1 MRCDELVVSV
11 HGLGYVGLAVAAVWL
26 RAGARVIGVDVD
38 SSRIRLLSEGRIK
51 YPEREVVEAL
61 RSPRFEAT
69 SDGVG
74 AARRSNVHVITVP
87 VKLSEGRPDFGPL
100 VAAARDVAMGLK
112 RGDAVIVESSVP
124 PGTTRRVVLPILE
137 ESGLEP
143 DKDFYLAYS
152 PERIMVGRA
161 VKDIEENYPK
171 VVSGIGSA
179 SAEFAS
185 SLYGCVARRGVLR
198 LSTVEAA
205 EFEKL
210 AEGVYR
216 DVNIALVNELVRL
229 ANALGVNFN
238 EVIDAANSQPYSHL
252 HRPGPGVGGNCIPVY
267 PHFLLHAASGLGITM
282 DLLSLARRINDSQ
295 PRFIARSI
303 IAALIRHGINPASS
317 RVALLGLAFRGGIDD
332 TRLSPTYGVV
342 DGLLEYGLT
351 GRNIVVHDPYVARD
365 GFLESR
371 NVRLTSVLE
380 DALDSDAIVV
390 LTDHPEYRMHA
401 SHLRRRNGSAIVMDT
416 RGVVADDWDARTYV
430 LSGGRWPISG

>member
-1 MRCDELVVSV
+1 MSV

-38 SSRIRLLSEGRIK
+38 RSKVDALSRGDIK
-51 YPEREVVEAL
+51 YPEKAVEEAL
-61 RSPRFEAT
+61 RSPKFEVT
-69 SDGVG
+69 WNGVD
-74 AARRSNVHVITVP
+74 AVRRSNVHVVAVP
-87 VKLSEGRPDFGPL
+87 VGLYSHKPDFSAL
-100 VAAARDVAMGLK
+100 MSATRDIALGLK

-161 VKDIEENYPK
+161 VRDIEENYPK
-171 VVSGIGSA
+171 IVGGIGKA
-179 SAEFAS
+179 SLEYVS
-185 SLYGCVARRGVLR
+185 SLYGCIARKGVLR

-229 ANALGVNFN
+229 ANALGISFN
-238 EVIDAANSQPYSHL
+238 EVLEAANSQPYSHL

-267 PHFLLHAASGLGITM
+267 PQFLLHVASELGL
-282 DLLSLARRINDSQ
+282 DLRLTSLARRINESQ

-303 IAALIRHGINPASS
+303 IAALIRHGINPATS
-317 RVALLGLAFRGGIDD
+317 RIALLGLAFRGGVDD
-332 TRLSPTYGVV
+332 TRLSPTYGIVE
-342 DGLLEYGLT
+342 GLLEYGLR
-351 GRNIVVHDPYVARD
+351 GSNIVVHDPYVSGD
-365 GFLESR
+365 SYLESR
-371 NVRLTSVLE
+371 GIRLTGALE
-380 DALDSDAIVV
+380 EALDSHVIVV
-390 LTDHPEYRMHA
+390 VTDHPEYRLSAHY
-401 SHLRRRNGSAIVMDT
+401 LRQRNESAIVMDT
-416 RGVVADDWDARTYV
+416 RGVLVDDGDAKTYM
-430 LSGGRWPISG
+430 LSGGRWPLNE